1 MAYRHGVY
9 ISEVPTSIL
18 PPVLAEA
25 SLPVVFGTAPV
36 HMVDNPADVVNRPVL
51 CYSYAEA
58 VQNLGFVPANP
69 ATGEFDFTL
78 CEFLR
83 SHFALFAAAPVVL
96 VNVLDPAEHV
106 TSETDQAKTLVNGRV
121 ALPVGTLRDTVVVKS
136 SDGSTTYNL
145 GDDYELTF
153 SDAGEVV
160 IVRVE
165 DGDIPA
171 AGAQLSVSYDVL
183 DPTAVDANDIIGGVD
198 PVTGKLTGLELINE
212 VFPRYRMVPGQI
224 LAPRFSTDPAVA
236 AVMRAKA
243 SNINGHFKA
252 IALSDIPTTG
262 AGSAD
267 VYSDAPA
274 WKNNNNITDPLQVVC
289 WPMVKLGNEKFHLST
304 QLAGVIARTDSAFQ
318 DVPYKSPSNEDLQAT
333 ATVLADGTEVFLSP
347 DSAAYLNGE
356 GIVTGLNF
364 IGGWKAWGN
373 RTAAYPG
380 NSDPKDA
387 FIALR
392 RMFNWIGNTL
402 VLTFWQKVDDPLN
415 RRQIDTVVD
424 SANIWL
430 NGLASRGFIIGGR
443 VEFLQDENPTT
454 DLMDGIARF
463 HVYITPPSPNR
474 EIDFILEYDS
484 SYLSGLF
491 A

>member
-25 SLPVVFGTAPV
+25 SMPVVFGTAPV
-36 HMVDNPADVVNRPVL
+36 NMVDNPADAVNRPVL
-51 CYSYAEA
+51 CYSYQEA
-58 VQNLGFVPANP
+58 VEAFGFVPADP
-69 ATGEFDFTL
+69 ATGVFGFTL
-78 CEFLR
+78 CEFMR

-96 VNVLDPAEHV
+96 VNVLDPAEHSASVSAESV
-106 TSETDQAKTLVNGRV
+106 TVTNGR
-121 ALPVGTLRDTVVVKS
+121 ATLRVGTLPATVVV
-136 SDGSTTYNL
+136 DTYTE

-153 SDAGEVV
+153 GAGGEV
-160 IVRVE
+160 I
-165 DGDIPA
+165 IN
-171 AGAQLSVSYDVL
+171 
-183 DPTAVDANDIIGGVD
+183 AVDGGSMPVNGSVNVDYDYVDPSLVTTADIIGGID
-198 PVTGKLTGLELINE
+198 PNSGQATGLELLNE
-212 VFPRYRMVPGQI
+212 VFPRTRLIAGQV
-224 LAPRFSTDPAVA
+224 LAPGFSTDPAVA

-243 SNINGHFKA
+243 TNINGHFKA
-252 IALSDIPTTG
+252 ISLCDIPT
-262 AGSAD
+262 D
-267 VYSDAPA
+267 EVDRYSDAPA
-274 WKNNNNITDPLQVVC
+274 WKNNNNVTDPQQVVC
-289 WPMVKLGNEKFHLST
+289 WPMVKLGGEKFHLAT
-304 QLAGVIARTDSAFQ
+304 QLAGVIARTDAAHS
-318 DVPYKSPSNEDLQAT
+318 DVPYKSPSNENLQGT
-333 ATVLADGTEVFLSP
+333 ATILEDGTEVFLGP

-387 FIALR
+387 FIPIR

-402 VLTFWQKVDDPLN
+402 ILTFWQKVDDPLN

-424 SANIWL
+424 SSNIWL

-443 VEFLQDENPTT
+443 VEFLESENPLT

-463 HVYITPPSPNR
+463 HVYVTPPSPNR
-474 EIDFILEYDS
+474 EIEFILEYDP